1 MSYISVSI
9 DPMVWFS
16 VQPTLTLY
24 QYQRDAE
31 VSIWQYLF
39 LSKYSAECSY
49 KIKWEIAGIKA
60 YKMGHF
66 TAYPFH

>member
-1 MSYISVSI
+1 
-9 DPMVWFS
+9 
-16 VQPTLTLY
+16 VQPTLTFY